1 LFANYVGF
9 NRIHAWWS
17 GDLSGSDIKCTVV
30 EITFN
35 IESIQV
41 ALTQRSWPMTTK
53 IIESIKIVFD
63 LEQSDIE
70 AVDTK

>member
-9 NRIHAWWS
+9 HRIHAWWS

-35 IESIQV
+35 IKSVQV
-41 ALTQRSWPMTTK
+41 ALTQGSRSMTTQ
-53 IIESIKIVFD
+53 IIEGIKIVFD

>member
-17 GDLSGSDIKCTVV
+17 GDLSSSDIKCTVM

-41 ALTQRSWPMTTK
+41 ALTQRSWSMTTK

>member
-17 GDLSGSDIKCTVV
+17 GDLSGADIECTVV

-41 ALTQRSWPMTTK
+41 ALTQRSWSMTTK